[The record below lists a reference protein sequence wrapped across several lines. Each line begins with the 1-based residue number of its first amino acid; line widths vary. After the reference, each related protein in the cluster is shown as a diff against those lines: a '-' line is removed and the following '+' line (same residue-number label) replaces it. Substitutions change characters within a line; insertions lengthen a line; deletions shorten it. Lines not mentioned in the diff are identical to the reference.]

1 MASAARPL
9 YNFLFRRNYVFLG
22 AIFAGAFGFEIAY
35 DTVTDKIWDSINK
48 GVCVIQMS
56 LLRIWTNANDSD
68 NGRIFGRDISRMRAE
83 TTMNRGLDFEGR
95 EGK

>member
-1 MASAARPL
+1 
-9 YNFLFRRNYVFLG
+9 
-22 AIFAGAFGFEIAY
+22 
-35 DTVTDKIWDSINK
+35 
-48 GVCVIQMS
+48 MS

-83 TTMNRGLDFEGR
+83 TTMNRGIDFEGK